1 MTELSRPRAG
11 RRDIERFLR
20 VDHAGERAAQQIYRG
35 QLAILWNHATGPQ
48 IQHMMDQ
55 EVEHLEAFEALL
67 NERQVRP
74 SLLDPVWGAAGF
86 ALGAVTAAM
95 GPKAAMACT
104 IAVEEVIGEHY
115 ADQADRLGDEE
126 APLRS
131 TIAKFHDDELE
142 HRDIAVDHRG
152 REAMFYAAL
161 KAVIQQGCRTAIRI
175 AERVCYSAFP
185 EVWSARPQAGD
196 LVGRGSGWPEVWL
209 AGGLVGLELGVPVE
223 IITPAFM
230 QIVRREPATVL
241 LKLPDIRSRRL

>member
-1 MTELSRPRAG
+1 MTETQTTPFGRPVAG

-35 QLAILWNHATGPQ
+35 QLAILRNHATGPQ
-48 IQHMMDQ
+48 IQHMMEQ

-74 SLLDPVWGAAGF
+74 SLLDPVWSAAGF
-86 ALGAVTAAM
+86 A
-95 GPKAAMACT
+95 
-104 IAVEEVIGEHY
+104 
-115 ADQADRLGDEE
+115 LGDEE

-131 TIAKFHDDELE
+131 TIAKFRDDELE

-175 AERVCYSAFP
+175 AERV
-185 EVWSARPQAGD
+185 
-196 LVGRGSGWPEVWL
+196 
-209 AGGLVGLELGVPVE
+209 
-223 IITPAFM
+223 
-230 QIVRREPATVL
+230 
-241 LKLPDIRSRRL
+241 